1 MAGLSMADLNVTYL
15 PKVWFFFLHHISGSW
30 GFLPSP
36 SPSSV
41 KAQLWDNVSLIFNK
55 QYWSGVQPTA
65 SITAYFP
72 IDSNFLWVCFFFLH
86 RFSIIKQQILH
97 MNRWMLWK
105 SRWPLCCFKTH
116 DHLLMI
122 SMFSNLYARNRWGRR
137 THPGKMETL
146 QFAVFRQCGCGWLIS
161 RGFFFFLNRFFKSS
175 RALFVYRTWFAE
187 QASWTW
193 FALRQQTDAHCQNT
207 MNHTNDGGKKEPQGL
222 SLKTFVFR

>member
-1 MAGLSMADLNVTYL
+1 MLHIYL
-15 PKVWFFFLHHISGSW
+15 KCSSSFLHSIIFQVPG
-30 GFLPSP
+30 GFCRHRHPHLSRL
-36 SPSSV
+36 SCGTMCRSFLTV
-41 KAQLWDNVSLIFNK
+41 LIRCGAN
-55 QYWSGVQPTA
+55 
-65 SITAYFP
+65 SINNCLFP
-72 IDSNFLWVCFFFLH
+72 HRFQFFVGLFFFLH
-86 RFSIIKQQILH
+86 RFSTIKQQILH

-122 SMFSNLYARNRWGRR
+122 SRFSNLYARNRWGRR

-146 QFAVFRQCGCGWLIS
+146 QFAVFRQCGCGWLIT